1 MLCTCKEEGIWHHG
15 VRGRSVGLWLESLTP
30 QCPKV
35 RLFLSSRG
43 KWIVTLPP
51 LFLLL
56 RQTPEESAR
65 FQLFVRGRWGHSGG
79 QQDEATFVLCQ
90 KSMELLGLLTL
101 DVIQIELRLLIRLLL
116 LSDPDAA
123 STVRGKTLQEGSVVI
138 ARLKACRVGLH
149 GNSTLAGRKWLLSN
163 RKGGLGCM
171 VGGAL

>member
-1 MLCTCKEEGIWHHG
+1 MDCD
-15 VRGRSVGLWLESLTP
+15 SA
-30 QCPKV
+30 
-35 RLFLSSRG
+35 
-43 KWIVTLPP
+43 P

-56 RQTPEESAR
+56 RQMPEESAR

-90 KSMELLGLLTL
+90 KSMGLLGLRTL

-163 RKGGLGCM
+163 RKRGLGCM